1 MRVITGTARGRN
13 LLAPSGRNVR
23 PTSAMVKEAI
33 FSMVQFE
40 VEGARVL
47 DLFAGSG
54 QMGIEALSRGAR
66 ECVFVDSARE
76 SLEVLRAN
84 IASTGPWVSAK
95 IVPSGAIEFLR
106 GYKGQAFDIVFM
118 DPPYDSHPLAADCL
132 RLLAGHISGSGV
144 VICEADAEA
153 PPPGEVFPLRLKKGY
168 KYGGTRV
175 FQYRGAGEVEL

>member
-1 MRVITGTARGRN
+1 MQVITGSARGRR
-13 LLAPSGRNVR
+13 LLAPAWRAVR

-84 IASTGPWVSAK
+84 VASTGPWGSAK
-95 IVPSGAIEFLR
+95 VVPSGAIEFLR

-132 RLLAGHISGSGV
+132 RLLAGLLSESGV
-144 VICEADAEA
+144 VICESNDESA
-153 PPPGEVFPLRLKKGY
+153 PPGEIFPLRLKKGY

-175 FQYRGAGEVEL
+175 FQYRVAGEVEL